1 MGNSSATIRKALPA
15 NPVNANVTSA
25 QVFALTSNTAA
36 PATVAVP
43 GKLVLEARKFR
54 VRASGNLFTGGTLTA
69 LATLLMAKTIPGTP
83 FTSGNWT
90 VLGAG
95 TARSVANTWSPWWIE
110 TDLAF
115 ESSGGTMGGVFSQM
129 VNNLYD
135 APAAISNRLTGLN
148 GTNAVVGTT
157 AIADPVFYLAVAI
170 TFGTGNAANLA
181 NLSEFVLEA

>member
-1 MGNSSATIRKALPA
+1 MNSSATIRKALPA
-15 NPVNANVTSA
+15 NPVNANTTSA
-25 QVFALTSNTAA
+25 QVFPLISNTAA

-43 GKLVLEARKFR
+43 GKLVVEARKFR

-83 FTSGNWT
+83 LTAGNWT

-95 TARSVANTWSPWWIE
+95 TARSVANTWSPWYIE
-110 TDLAF
+110 SDLIF
-115 ESSGGTMGGVFSQM
+115 ESNGGTMQGTFSQLI
-129 VNNLYD
+129 NNLWD

-148 GTNAVVGTT
+148 GTNAIVGTT
-157 AIADPVFYLAVAI
+157 AIAEPVFYLAVAL
-170 TFGTGNAANLA
+170 TFGTGNAANLG